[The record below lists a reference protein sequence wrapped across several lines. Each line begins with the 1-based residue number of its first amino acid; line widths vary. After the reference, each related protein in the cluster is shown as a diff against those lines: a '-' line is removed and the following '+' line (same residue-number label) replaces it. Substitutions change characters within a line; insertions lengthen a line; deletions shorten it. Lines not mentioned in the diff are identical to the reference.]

1 MHITALR
8 SYSNRTAGSQTG
20 RTCGAGPGRAV
31 RSARGRAAAGAG
43 PGPRGVSDAT
53 DRRLH
58 KLRGERYM
66 STYNVQNSIRK
77 RLSRAHTASAP
88 TVAFAQPEV
97 RPDFELWGHGLV
109 HVREG
114 CCGREHADHH
124 TRRPSTSATDSATE
138 GLFPF
143 ALLGH
148 RCHLGHEPFAYLSLN
163 R

>member
-20 RTCGAGPGRAV
+20 RTCGAAEPGRA
-31 RSARGRAAAGAG
+31 ARGRAAAAGARRAG
-43 PGPRGVSDAT
+43 GAASPT
-53 DRRLH
+53 DDFTNS